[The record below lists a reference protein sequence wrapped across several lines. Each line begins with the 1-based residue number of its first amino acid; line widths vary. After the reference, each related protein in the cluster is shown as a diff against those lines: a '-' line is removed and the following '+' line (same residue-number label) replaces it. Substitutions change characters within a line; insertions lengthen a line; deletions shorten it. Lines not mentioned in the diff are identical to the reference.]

1 VVGLVESSMARFR
14 MTKVPQ
20 FLLVGVLASGF
31 AFLLL
36 LV

>member
-1 VVGLVESSMARFR
+1 MMARFR

-20 FLLVGVLASGF
+20 FLIAGILAAGF
-31 AFLLL
+31 GFLLL

>member
-1 VVGLVESSMARFR
+1 VESMTARFR

-20 FLLVGVLASGF
+20 FLIAGILASAF